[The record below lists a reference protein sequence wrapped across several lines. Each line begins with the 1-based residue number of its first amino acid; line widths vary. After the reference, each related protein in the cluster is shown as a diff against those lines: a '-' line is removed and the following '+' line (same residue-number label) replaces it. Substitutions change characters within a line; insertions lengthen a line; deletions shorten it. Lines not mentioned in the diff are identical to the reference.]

1 VSGAP
6 PGADRIADW
15 LGSLALL
22 TSGAR
27 SVQELQGKIAAT
39 ALALASLLPP
49 AAFTAESLVAVAREC
64 PAFPSFAQLLPLLD
78 EWWKA
83 HRPPVVTL
91 PPPPGC
97 ETLTPLEQA
106 HCRALVRS
114 LDRPGESGSQAARAA
129 TQLGI
134 VRNLAMQE
142 SPNGEARASWERIA
156 RALIRVDPRYAAANG
171 DNIFF
176 VVERM
181 PERKRV

>member
-1 VSGAP
+1 VSG
-6 PGADRIADW
+6 GAAAVDRVADW
-15 LGSLALL
+15 LAKLALL
-22 TSGAR
+22 TSGPR
-27 SVQELQGKIAAT
+27 TVPELGGKVAANAVALLSRFPPQAFTSDSLVDIAAQ
-39 ALALASLLPP
+39 
-49 AAFTAESLVAVAREC
+49 C

-83 HRPPVVTL
+83 HRPPVVSL

-97 ETLTPLEQA
+97 ESLTPLEQA
-106 HCRALVRS
+106 HWRALVRS
-114 LDRPGESGSQAARAA
+114 LDRPGESGSRAARAA

-134 VRNLAMQE
+134 LRNRAMQE

-171 DNIFF
+171 DDIFF